1 MHISFRINSLFNCCL
16 LLFSFLFEAPNIFI
30 KKQKCKIF
38 GKMFVYLLY
47 SWWNSSST
55 KYPSLTLMELWH
67 HRMPHTNIHKRLYLS
82 ITQSR
87 CSILIRSSNIQ
98 FSMLLLLN
106 LEYCT
111 VTRRQCLCVCV
122 CDWVKNIFAASHS
135 FVCMCNWSISLR
147 NRIVFECYN
156 WIFMLAL

>member
-67 HRMPHTNIHKRLYLS
+67 HRMPYTQTPISFHHS
-82 ITQSR
+82 I
-87 CSILIRSSNIQ
+87 
-98 FSMLLLLN
+98 SMLNSYSLIKYSVQYVIVIEFGIL
-106 LEYCT
+106 YSHPT
-111 VTRRQCLCVCV
+111 PMFVCV